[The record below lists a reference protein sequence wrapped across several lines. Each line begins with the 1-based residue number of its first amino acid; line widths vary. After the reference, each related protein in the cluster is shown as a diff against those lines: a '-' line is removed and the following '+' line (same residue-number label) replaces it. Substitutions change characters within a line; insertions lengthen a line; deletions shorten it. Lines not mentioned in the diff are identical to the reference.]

1 MKRPSIIAIAL
12 LALSLP
18 VSAQL
23 YVQAGLGY
31 AMSLG
36 GVQLDR
42 DRIESTTGV
51 ESFTYKY
58 GSYGQGFELAG
69 AVGYTVTPS
78 VALELGICYNLGP
91 SYEAKEV
98 RQNPAQNRERTHTA
112 SLFSLVPSIV
122 VKGTAWG
129 MNPYARFGVVV
140 GFPSAKMEEVRPN
153 EVITSTYSG
162 NQFFGFHGACGVAFP
177 MSKELVFFGEF
188 TIQGGS
194 WSPTKL
200 EERVGATVTTITLK
214 DEFTDAEQFV
224 AEQPSLPFG
233 SAGVRAGV
241 RLAL

>member
-18 VSAQL
+18 ISAQL

-51 ESFTYKY
+51 ESFAYKY

-69 AVGYTVTPS
+69 VVGYTVTPS
-78 VALELGICYNLGP
+78 IALELGICYNLGP

-98 RQNPAQNRERTHTA
+98 RQNPAQNRERTHTGA
-112 SLFSLVPSIV
+112 MFAFIPSLVAQ
-122 VKGTAWG
+122 GNAWG
-129 MNPYARFGVVV
+129 VSPYVRFGLIV

-153 EVITSTYSG
+153 EVITTTYSG
-162 NQFFGFHGACGVAFP
+162 NQFFGFHGACGVALP
-177 MSKELVFFGEF
+177 MSKDMSFFGEL
-188 TIQGGS
+188 TMQGGS

-200 EERVGATVTTITLK
+200 EERVGATITTITLK
-214 DEFTDAEQFV
+214 DEFTDAEPFV
-224 AEQPSLPFG
+224 AEQPSLPYG
-233 SAGVRAGV
+233 SVGVRAGV